1 MARVFWPYFRDVL
14 RWSLIFHPGPL
25 AALVEGIARV
35 FDDVRK
41 DILWLR
47 DQLNPATC
55 EVDGVDKLA
64 SGRGI
69 ERHPLEAAAQFRN
82 RAVAAYAWHRQAG
95 KVRGMSRILEHYG
108 YPGCSIRNMR
118 DNDPERWAEFMPVV
132 PVGSGL
138 EALDYAL
145 VTWAAQETK
154 PARSK
159 LAGLS
164 TRHRA
169 ANAGVYSG
177 MALVL
182 SSVARLEYERLD
194 TTHVGGIIYAAGHMH
209 IVSRI
214 RL

>member
-14 RWSLIFHPGPL
+14 RWPLIFRPGPL

-35 FDDVRK
+35 FDDVRE

-55 EVDGVDKLA
+55 EADGVDDLA

-69 ERHPLEAAAQFRN
+69 ERHPLETAAQFRN
-82 RAVAAYAWHRQAG
+82 RAVTAYAWHRQAG

-118 DNDPERWAEFMPVV
+118 DDDPERWAEFMPVV

-138 EALDYAL
+138 DMQDYAL
-145 VTWAAQETK
+145 ITWAAQETK

-159 LAGLS
+159 LAGLN

-169 ANAGVYSG
+169 ANAATHSA

-182 SSVARLEYERLD
+182 SSVVRLEYERPD
-194 TTHVGGIIYAAGHMH
+194 STKVAGAVRIAWHMH